1 MTDAATIYSV
11 YLVRCADASLY
22 CGIAIDVAARLAEHN
37 TSARGARYT
46 RSRRPVTLVYSAPCG
61 TRSDA
66 LKREIR
72 IKRLPRAAKESLIQD
87 ALIAS

>member
-1 MTDAATIYSV
+1 MSDAGPIYSV

-22 CGIAIDVAARLAEHN
+22 CGIAIDVAARIAQHN
-37 TSARGARYT
+37 NGTRGARYT
-46 RSRRPVTLVYSAPCG
+46 RTRRPVTLVYSAPCG

-66 LKREIR
+66 LKREIQ
-72 IKRLPRAAKESLIQD
+72 IKRLPRGAKETLIRD

>member
-1 MTDAATIYSV
+1 MTHAAPIYSV

-22 CGIAIDVAARLAEHN
+22 CGIAIDVAARLVEHN
-37 TSARGARYT
+37 TGARGARYT

-66 LKREIR
+66 LKREIQ

-87 ALIAS
+87 TLIAS

>member
-1 MTDAATIYSV
+1 MTHAAPIYSV

-22 CGIAIDVAARLAEHN
+22 CGIAIDVAARLVAHN

-66 LKREIR
+66 LKREIQ
-72 IKRLPRAAKESLIQD
+72 IKRLPRTAKESLIQD

>member
-1 MTDAATIYSV
+1 MTQTAPIYSV

-22 CGIAIDVAARLAEHN
+22 CGIAIDVAARLVEHN

-66 LKREIR
+66 LKREIQ
-72 IKRLPRAAKESLIQD
+72 IKRLPRAAKEVLIQD
-87 ALIAS
+87 TLIAS